1 VTRVLCWDVDGT
13 LLTTARAGMIAW
25 EDALAEAAD
34 RRIDLADFRT
44 AGATDVEI
52 AGRLL
57 GHAGLAPTPARQA
70 SLLARYEALLPER
83 LGQRRGEVLPGVRE
97 ILERLRGEPGML
109 VLLLTG
115 NTRAGARAKLHHYG
129 LEGYFAGGA
138 FADGCPDRPSI
149 ARKAVDVAGQ
159 LLGGPPLP
167 GSIFVIGDT
176 PHDIAC
182 AHAIGARA
190 IAVATG
196 AYAVGELERHAPWW
210 ALDRLPPPDA
220 FLDRLAA
227 R

>member
-25 EDALAEAAD
+25 EDALAEAAG
-34 RRIDLADFRT
+34 RWIDLADFRT
-44 AGATDVEI
+44 AGVTDVEI

-57 GHAGLAPTPARQA
+57 GHAGLPTTPARRA

-83 LGQRRGEVLPGVRE
+83 LGRRRGEVLPGVRE
-97 ILERLRGEPGML
+97 ILERLRDEPGVL

-129 LEGYFAGGA
+129 LAGYFAGGA
-138 FADGCPDRPSI
+138 FADGCPDRPAI
-149 ARKAVDVAGQ
+149 ARRAVEVAGQ
-159 LLGGPPLP
+159 ILGRPPLAE
-167 GSIFVIGDT
+167 SIFVIGDT
-176 PHDIAC
+176 PHDIGC
-182 AHAIGARA
+182 ARAIGARA

-196 AYAVGELERHAPWW
+196 AYAVAELERHAPWW
-210 ALDRLPPPDA
+210 ALDRLPPPEA
-220 FLDRLAA
+220 FLDRIWS